1 MTFKE
6 RRNFQPDIDCPGDTI
21 SYICSIASNAYNL
34 RLTWVVI
41 FLGQPPITITYDAD
55 SVRDTV
61 DLLGM
66 NVSSTL
72 MEFRARNN
80 IESVITLTFLSD
92 VYANKTMLE
101 CNFAGLTND
110 TENFSVY
117 SPGKT

>member
-1 MTFKE
+1 M
-6 RRNFQPDIDCPGDTI
+6 DCPGDTI

-61 DLLGM
+61 NFLGM

-72 MEFRARNN
+72 TEFRARNY

-92 VYANKTMLE
+92 VSYVNKTMLE

-110 TENFSVY
+110 AENFSIY
-117 SPGKT
+117 SPGKIR

>member
-1 MTFKE
+1 M
-6 RRNFQPDIDCPGDTI
+6 QPGIDCLGDTI
-21 SYICSIASNAYNL
+21 LYNCSIVSNAYNL

-61 DLLGM
+61 NLLGM

-72 MEFRARNN
+72 TELRTSDY

-92 VYANKTMLE
+92 VSYVNKTMLE
-101 CNFAGLTND
+101 CNFAGRTKD
-110 TENFSVY
+110 AENFSVY
-117 SPGKT
+117 SPGKIR